1 MNNKKRRRSKDNPYK
16 MDCLGN
22 KYKINFK
29 YNGEN
34 KEIKISKELYDLF
47 NKFELEDLSY
57 MNKYDRHIEHLQLDE
72 IQMYNRLKLSNK
84 NLEDEVIKDIENQD
98 LHIAIKKLPQIQR
111 RRIYLYYFCNMKQR
125 EIALQE
131 NTTIRAIQYS
141 LDKGIKNLKKFLKLT
156 S

>member
-1 MNNKKRRRSKDNPYK
+1 

-34 KEIKISKELYDLF
+34 KDIKISKELYELF

-57 MNKYDRHIEHLQLDE
+57 MNKYDRHIEHLHLDE

-141 LDKGIKNLKKFLKLT
+141 LDKAIKNLKKLLK
-156 S
+156 

>member
-34 KEIKISKELYDLF
+34 KDIKISKELYDLF

-57 MNKYDRHIEHLQLDE
+57 MNKYDRHIEHLHLDE

-84 NLEDEVIKDIENQD
+84 NLEDEVIKDLENQD

-131 NTTIRAIQYS
+131 NTSIRAIQYS
-141 LDKGIKNLKKFLKLT
+141 LECSLKNLKKFLK
-156 S
+156 

>member
-34 KEIKISKELYDLF
+34 KDIKISKELYDLF

-57 MNKYDRHIEHLQLDE
+57 MNKYDRHIEHLHLDE

-84 NLEDEVIKDIENQD
+84 NLEDEVIKDLENQD

-111 RRIYLYYFCNMKQR
+111 IRIYLYYFCNMKQR

-131 NTTIRAIQYS
+131 NTSIRAIQYS
-141 LDKGIKNLKKFLKLT
+141 LECSLKNLKKFLK
-156 S
+156 

>member
-34 KEIKISKELYDLF
+34 KDIKISKELYDLF

-57 MNKYDRHIEHLQLDE
+57 MNKYDRHIEHLHLDE

-84 NLEDEVIKDIENQD
+84 NLENEVIEDLENQD

-125 EIALQE
+125 KIALQE
-131 NTTIRAIQYS
+131 KTSIRAIQYS
-141 LDKGIKNLKKFLKLT
+141 LECALKNLKKFLK
-156 S
+156 

>member
-34 KEIKISKELYDLF
+34 KDIKISKELYELF

-57 MNKYDRHIEHLQLDE
+57 MNKYDRHIEHLHLDE

-141 LDKGIKNLKKFLKLT
+141 LDKAIKNLKKLLK
-156 S
+156 

>member
-1 MNNKKRRRSKDNPYK
+1 

>member
-1 MNNKKRRRSKDNPYK
+1 MMNNKKRRRSKDNPYK

-34 KEIKISKELYDLF
+34 KDIKISKELYDLF

-57 MNKYDRHIEHLQLDE
+57 MNKYDRHIEHLHLDE

-84 NLEDEVIKDIENQD
+84 NLENEVIEDLENQD

-131 NTTIRAIQYS
+131 KTSIRAIQYS
-141 LDKGIKNLKKFLKLT
+141 LECALKNLKKFLK
-156 S
+156 

>member
-34 KEIKISKELYDLF
+34 KDIKISKELYDLF

-57 MNKYDRHIEHLQLDE
+57 MNKYDRHIEHLHLDE

-84 NLEDEVIKDIENQD
+84 NLENEVIEDLENQD

-131 NTTIRAIQYS
+131 KTSIRAIQYS
-141 LDKGIKNLKKFLKLT
+141 LECALKNLKKFLK
-156 S
+156 

>member
-34 KEIKISKELYDLF
+34 KDIKISKELYELF

-57 MNKYDRHIEHLQLDE
+57 MNKYDRHIEHLHLDE

-98 LHIAIKKLPQIQR
+98 LHIAIKKLPKIQR

-141 LDKGIKNLKKFLKLT
+141 LDKAIKNLKKLLK
-156 S
+156 

>member
-34 KEIKISKELYDLF
+34 KDIKISKELYDLF

-57 MNKYDRHIEHLQLDE
+57 MNKYDRHIEHLHLDE
-72 IQMYNRLKLSNK
+72 IQMYNRLKLSVNV
-84 NLEDEVIKDIENQD
+84 NI
-98 LHIAIKKLPQIQR
+98 
-111 RRIYLYYFCNMKQR
+111 
-125 EIALQE
+125 
-131 NTTIRAIQYS
+131 
-141 LDKGIKNLKKFLKLT
+141 
-156 S
+156 

>member
-29 YNGEN
+29 DNGEN
-34 KEIKISKELYDLF
+34 KDIKISKELYDLF

-57 MNKYDRHIEHLQLDE
+57 MNKYDRHIEHLHLDE

-84 NLEDEVIKDIENQD
+84 NLENEVIEDLENQD

-131 NTTIRAIQYS
+131 KTSIRAIQYS
-141 LDKGIKNLKKFLKLT
+141 LECALKNLKKFLK
-156 S
+156 

>member
-34 KEIKISKELYDLF
+34 KDIKISKELYDLF

-57 MNKYDRHIEHLQLDE
+57 MNKYDRHIEHLHLDE

-84 NLEDEVIKDIENQD
+84 NLENEVIENLENQD

-131 NTTIRAIQYS
+131 KTSIRAIQYS
-141 LDKGIKNLKKFLKLT
+141 LECALKNLKKFLK
-156 S
+156 